1 MFKLWCKDQGFANN
15 SDLSHVLMDGGVLS
29 VPFDRLN
36 DFYEKCVE
44 SYISGEKI
52 YVVEQK
58 TENYNFFMD
67 LDYKDDD
74 ELTFDQIKS
83 ICKVICDKVSK
94 FGGKDALI
102 SVAEP
107 KPIGNLIKTGIHIN
121 WPGFVVNRSSALA
134 LRDHVINTLN
144 LAYGSRDW
152 KDIVKRMKEG
162 DEMYE
167 EKVNTVMKEDQG
179 EKLEQK
185 SDIADAM
192 EEEGDEWTDIVD
204 ISVYGNNSRN
214 TKGSGFRMPW
224 SHKRAKHEACS
235 GKGCELCNNTGKE
248 TQSEYLPIF
257 IYKHGPLAML
267 QKTEQT
273 PTVEMLHMATL
284 RTQGTDPVLIEGA
297 REENT
302 FTNAQTKDEFKNQE
316 AVLLVEA
323 FIRKHFEGQSS
334 ANITKMYKH
343 KNQFLVSTTSKYCE
357 NLRREHSSNHVW
369 FHITSDTI
377 AQKCFCNCETM
388 KGRFYGFCK
397 DFSGRKHQLPKKITD
412 ILYEDGKVE
421 TYVPKKPVVANPDN
435 ELLEKFI
442 KKHIIKKETFSIETL
457 KREGFKKYTVTTKET
472 CDTCKETIFFS
483 ILKNQIQQMCKCK
496 CRAHILTDKI
506 VSTL

>member
-36 DFYEKCVE
+36 DFYEKCIE

-74 ELTFDQIKS
+74 ELTFEQIKS

-107 KPIGNLIKTGIHIN
+107 KPVDTLVKTGIHIN
-121 WPGFVVNRSSALA
+121 WPDFVVNRSSALA

-152 KDIVKRMKEG
+152 KDIV
-162 DEMYE
+162 
-167 EKVNTVMKEDQG
+167 
-179 EKLEQK
+179 
-185 SDIADAM
+185 
-192 EEEGDEWTDIVD
+192 D
-204 ISVYGNNSRN
+204 ISVYGNSSRN

-224 SHKRAKHEACS
+224 SHKRGKHEACM
-235 GKGCELCNNTGKE
+235 GRGCEKCNNTGKE
-248 TQSEYLPIF
+248 TQSEYLPVF
-257 IYKHGPLAML
+257 VYKHGPLSML
-267 QKTEQT
+267 QKTEQK
-273 PTVEMLHMATL
+273 PSVEMLHMATL

-323 FIRKHFEGQSS
+323 FIRKHMEGQSTAS
-334 ANITKMYKH
+334 VTKMFKH

-357 NLRREHSSNHVW
+357 NLRRAHSSNHIW
-369 FHITSDTI
+369 FHISGDTI

-397 DFSGRKHQLPKKITD
+397 DFSGRRHQLPKKITD
-412 ILYEDGKVE
+412 VLYEDGKVE
-421 TYVPKKPVVANPDN
+421 TYVPKKKIVTEPEQD
-435 ELLEKFI
+435 LLEKFI

-457 KREGFKKYTVTTKET
+457 KREGVKKYTVTTKET

-506 VSTL
+506 VRTL

>member
-152 KDIVKRMKEG
+152 KDIV
-162 DEMYE
+162 
-167 EKVNTVMKEDQG
+167 
-179 EKLEQK
+179 
-185 SDIADAM
+185 
-192 EEEGDEWTDIVD
+192 D
-204 ISVYGNNSRN
+204 ISVYGNSSRN

-224 SHKRAKHEACS
+224 SHKRGKHEACM
-235 GKGCELCNNTGKE
+235 GRGCEKCNNTGKE
-248 TQSEYLPIF
+248 TQSEYLPVF
-257 IYKHGPLAML
+257 VYKHGPLSML
-267 QKTEQT
+267 QKTEQK
-273 PTVEMLHMATL
+273 PSVEMLHMATL

-323 FIRKHFEGQSS
+323 FIRKHMEGQSS

-357 NLRREHSSNHVW
+357 NLRRAHSSNHIW
-369 FHITSDTI
+369 FHISGDTI

-397 DFSGRKHQLPKKITD
+397 DFSGRRHQLPKKITD
-412 ILYEDGKVE
+412 VLYEDGKVE
-421 TYVPKKPVVANPDN
+421 TYVSKKKIVTELEQD
-435 ELLEKFI
+435 LLEKFI
-442 KKHIIKKETFSIETL
+442 KKHIIKKETFSIETP

-506 VSTL
+506 VRTL

>member
-36 DFYEKCVE
+36 DFYEKCIE

-74 ELTFDQIKS
+74 ELTFEQIKS

-107 KPIGNLIKTGIHIN
+107 KPVDTLVKTGIHIN
-121 WPGFVVNRSSALA
+121 WPDFVVNRSSALA

-152 KDIVKRMKEG
+152 KDIV
-162 DEMYE
+162 
-167 EKVNTVMKEDQG
+167 
-179 EKLEQK
+179 
-185 SDIADAM
+185 
-192 EEEGDEWTDIVD
+192 D
-204 ISVYGNNSRN
+204 ISVYGNSSRN

-224 SHKRAKHEACS
+224 SHKRGKHEACM
-235 GKGCELCNNTGKE
+235 GRGCEKCNNTGKE
-248 TQSEYLPIF
+248 TQSEYLPVF
-257 IYKHGPLAML
+257 VYKHGPLSML
-267 QKTEQT
+267 QKTGQK
-273 PTVEMLHMATL
+273 PSVEMLHMATL

-323 FIRKHFEGQSS
+323 FIRKHMEGQSTAS
-334 ANITKMYKH
+334 VTKMFKH

-357 NLRREHSSNHVW
+357 NLRRAHSSNHIW
-369 FHITSDTI
+369 FHISGDTI

-397 DFSGRKHQLPKKITD
+397 DFSGRRHQLPKKITD
-412 ILYEDGKVE
+412 VLYEDGKVE
-421 TYVPKKPVVANPDN
+421 TYVPKKKNVIEPEQD
-435 ELLEKFI
+435 LLEKFI
-442 KKHIIKKETFSIETL
+442 KKHIIKKENFSIETL
-457 KREGFKKYTVTTKET
+457 KREGLKKYTVTTKET

-506 VSTL
+506 VRTL